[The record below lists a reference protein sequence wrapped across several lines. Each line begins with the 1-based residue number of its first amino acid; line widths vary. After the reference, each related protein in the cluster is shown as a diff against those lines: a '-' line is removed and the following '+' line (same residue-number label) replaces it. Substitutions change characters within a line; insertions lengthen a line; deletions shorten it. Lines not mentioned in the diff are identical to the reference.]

1 MCIILTQ
8 RRLDMMRYDVNNCR
22 LSNLGLHIVKI
33 LSCSYFELQLFL
45 SNFWYSN
52 GKMRSSSF

>member
-1 MCIILTQ
+1 MTSIIDSNLG
-8 RRLDMMRYDVNNCR
+8 LHIVKI